1 LSKKHAQRDDQR
13 DHYRGYG
20 HGHTMVDKRSYN
32 LAAAAVDQQEIRAKG
47 MPKESMTRLITREQ
61 LGLRPATKHTLR
73 A

>member
-1 LSKKHAQRDDQR
+1 
-13 DHYRGYG
+13 
-20 HGHTMVDKRSYN
+20 MVDKRSYN

-47 MPKESMTRLITREQ
+47 MPKESMTQLITMEQ

>member
-1 LSKKHAQRDDQR
+1 
-13 DHYRGYG
+13 
-20 HGHTMVDKRSYN
+20 MVDKRFFN

-47 MPKESMTRLITREQ
+47 MPKESMTRLMTREQ